1 MADER
6 HSGDHPFRF
15 PQDADRDF
23 PHGGARSTPNGG
35 PGVSGR
41 ARRRS
46 GIRAEHIITMSGRHF
61 LQIPGPTNVPERIL
75 RAMDRTVVDHRGAE
89 LPPVVFEI
97 VEGLRGTFQSR
108 DGAIALF
115 PASGTG
121 ATEAAVVNTLNPGD
135 RALAFNNG
143 AFSHAFA
150 EVARRFSVD
159 VDEVDLPW
167 DRGVPPDLIRDR
179 LAADADH
186 TYRALLVVHNET
198 STGATTDLAAVR
210 RAMDAAGHP
219 AFLIVDAVS
228 SLASLDFR
236 FDEWAV
242 DVALAGSQK
251 GLMLPP
257 GLGIVCIGA
266 RALRRAE
273 DVTTPRAFFDWR
285 PVLKEM
291 ERGYFPFTP
300 ATLLLYGLRE
310 ALRMLSE
317 EGLPQVIT
325 RHRRL
330 AEAVRAAVRAWER
343 PVQCREPAEYSNT
356 LTAVVV
362 PEGADSDAVRRVAET
377 HFNLSLG
384 AGLGRLA
391 GKVFRIG
398 HLGSLNEL
406 EVLATLAGT
415 ELAMTVAGIQV
426 PVGAGVAAAQRV
438 LLEHVGT

>member
-1 MADER
+1 
-6 HSGDHPFRF
+6 
-15 PQDADRDF
+15 
-23 PHGGARSTPNGG
+23 
-35 PGVSGR
+35 
-41 ARRRS
+41 
-46 GIRAEHIITMSGRHF
+46 MSGRHF

-75 RAMDRTVVDHRGAE
+75 RAMDRAVVDHRGAE

-97 VEGLRGTFQSR
+97 VEGLRRTFQSR

-121 ATEAAVVNTLNPGD
+121 ATEAAIVNTLNPGD
-135 RALAFNNG
+135 RVLAFNNG
-143 AFSHAFA
+143 AFSHSFA
-150 EVARRFSVD
+150 EVARRHAVE
-159 VDEVDLPW
+159 VDEVELAW

-179 LAADADH
+179 LSADTGH
-186 TYRALLVVHNET
+186 TYQAVLVVHNET
-198 STGATTDLAAVR
+198 STGSTTGLAAVR
-210 RAMDAAGHP
+210 RAMDGAGHP
-219 AFLIVDAVS
+219 AMLIVDAVS

-236 FDEWAV
+236 FDEWGI

-273 DVTTPRAFFDWR
+273 EVTTPRAFFDWR

-291 ERGYFPFTP
+291 ERGYFPYTP

-310 ALRMLSE
+310 ALRMLGE
-317 EGLPQVIT
+317 EGLPQVFA

-330 AEAVRAAVRAWER
+330 ADAVRAAVRAWKL
-343 PVQCREPAEYSNT
+343 PVQCREPAEYSHT

-362 PEGADSDAVRRVAET
+362 PEGINSDAVRRAAET

-398 HLGSLNEL
+398 HLGALNDL
-406 EVLATLAGT
+406 EVLATVAGT
-415 ELAMTVAGIQV
+415 ELAMTVAGIRM
-426 PVGAGVAAAQRV
+426 PLGTGVAASQQV
-438 LLEHVGT
+438 LLEQLRTPAR

>member
-1 MADER
+1 
-6 HSGDHPFRF
+6 
-15 PQDADRDF
+15 
-23 PHGGARSTPNGG
+23 
-35 PGVSGR
+35 
-41 ARRRS
+41 
-46 GIRAEHIITMSGRHF
+46 MSGRHF

-75 RAMDRTVVDHRGAE
+75 RAMDRSVVDHRGAE

-97 VEGLRGTFQSR
+97 VDGLRRTFQSR

-121 ATEAAVVNTLNPGD
+121 ATEAAIVNTLNPGD
-135 RALAFNNG
+135 RVLAFDNG
-143 AFSHAFA
+143 TFSHFFA
-150 EVARRFSVD
+150 EVARRHAVE
-159 VDEVDLPW
+159 VDEVALSW

-179 LAADADH
+179 LGADADH
-186 TYRALLVVHNET
+186 SYRAVLVVHNET
-198 STGATTDLAAVR
+198 STGATTDLASVR
-210 RAMDAAGHP
+210 RAIDGAGHP
-219 AFLIVDAVS
+219 AMLIVDAVS

-236 FDEWAV
+236 FDEWGI

-257 GLGIVCIGA
+257 GLGVLCIGA
-266 RALRRAE
+266 RARRGAE
-273 DVTTPRAFFDWR
+273 EVTTPRAFFDWR

-291 ERGYFPFTP
+291 ERGYFPYTP

-317 EGLPQVIT
+317 EGLPEVVA

-330 AEAVRAAVRAWER
+330 ADAVRAAVRAWKL
-343 PVQCREPAEYSNT
+343 PVQCREPAEYSHT

-362 PEGADSDAVRRVAET
+362 PEGIDSDAVRRAAET

-398 HLGSLNEL
+398 HLGALNDL
-406 EVLATLAGT
+406 EVLATVAGT
-415 ELAMTVAGIQV
+415 ELAMTVAGLRV
-426 PVGAGVAAAQRV
+426 PVGTGVAAAQQV
-438 LLEHVGT
+438 LLDQLRPPASQRRT